1 MYYFIL
7 SSPSIK
13 MILEEVLHLSCLA
26 QKGFKMALITNN
38 IVQQRVRIIKMNL
51 LLRSNQHNH
60 NRKQKSR
67 VFHRVSRCKPWDGA
81 RSQPRCF

>member
-26 QKGFKMALITNN
+26 QKGFKMALITNYCAA
-38 IVQQRVRIIKMNL
+38 K
-51 LLRSNQHNH
+51 STH
-60 NRKQKSR
+60 NRNEPSP
-67 VFHRVSRCKPWDGA
+67 VLKPA
-81 RSQPRCF
+81 QS

>member
-26 QKGFKMALITNN
+26 QKDFKMALIT
-38 IVQQRVRIIKMNL
+38 KKYCAAK
-51 LLRSNQHNH
+51 STHNK
-60 NRKQKSR
+60 NEPSP
-67 VFHRVSRCKPWDGA
+67 VLKPA
-81 RSQPRCF
+81 QS